1 MGSNFFSSM
10 VNPLASLFGHVG
22 SQSTLGK
29 AMVND
34 PINRATGDRFQ
45 PVNGGYGKGNWQG
58 TVAPPNAY
66 AGVPATLAA
75 ANTGYGTLPGAA
87 PTQQAQ
93 QPRPVGGGQPQPP
106 FSFNTPNGASRTGG
120 GANGGGW

>member
-1 MGSNFFSSM
+1 MGSNFFSNL

-45 PVNGGYGKGNWQG
+45 PVSGNYGKGNWNG

-66 AGVPATLAA
+66 AGVPASLAA

-87 PTQQAQ
+87 QQ
-93 QPRPVGGGQPQPP
+93 QPQRPAGGPAPP
-106 FSFNTPNGASRTGG
+106 FSFNVPNGAPRASGG
-120 GANGGGW
+120 SASGGGW